1 MLSSRRARV
10 RAPLSLLIAGC
21 LGAGALAAIPPAT
34 AAAAT
39 PTSSASSD
47 ADSSKASDL
56 LNAVP
61 QDNVPQNYVPAG
73 CNNPSVKDG
82 VAQCFADVRTA
93 SDHIVRPQAT
103 APPSTALSPAD
114 IQAAYSLPA
123 GGEGRTVAIVD
134 AYGNS
139 NAEAD
144 LAEYREHYGLPECTT
159 ANGCFRKVDQNGGTD
174 YPADDAGWA
183 LETALDLDAVSAAC
197 PACDILLVQ
206 GDSASLDDLG
216 AAVDTAVRLGAK
228 YVSNSYGLPGE
239 GAFQTAYDHHYDH
252 PGVAVV
258 ASTGDTGHVQ
268 NWPATNPNVVAAGG
282 TRLTRAEGT
291 ERGWTESAWASGGSG
306 CSLYEAQPA
315 YQRGLGTGCDTR
327 ATADVSAVADPATGL
342 AVYSTVGQDGWLQVG
357 GTSLSAPLI
366 AAMYALAGTPVE
378 DTYPVTYPYINASG
392 LADVTT
398 GSNDDCST
406 VTCTAGVG
414 WDGPTGLGT
423 PVGVSALAFGVHGT
437 LSGRVT
443 DSESGAPLAGA
454 GLAISEEGTDGRE
467 YRVTTDA
474 DGTYSLPVA
483 VGDYRITATDFG
495 YRENTRSGVSVAE
508 NQSTTADLALV
519 KLPTRTVSGTVKD
532 GSGHGWPLYSK
543 ITIDGYPNGALHTDP
558 YTGKYSVE
566 LPEKATY
573 KIHVAPVYP
582 GYRSTDLSVPVGT
595 ADVRT
600 DVASDVDLA
609 ACVAPGHD
617 YPAETGFEGWTGTTP
632 EHGWTVVNHGT
643 DGAAWDFADKSV
655 WNFTGG
661 TGNWA
666 SANPYGRGGV
676 PEDTELVSP
685 VFSLV
690 GQNSPVLGFDAAYA
704 AGKDSVAD
712 VDLSLDSG
720 ATWTTV
726 WHRDTAE
733 YLGHAEVPLPQAAGA
748 KHVKVR
754 FHYSGSGLS
763 LWQLDTVTVGSC
775 AAVSGGIV
783 AGQVVDGNTGDAI
796 TPATVTDTADR
807 YATATTVA
815 TPDDLALADGYYWLF
830 SEPTGRHTYRT
841 AAARYSTST
850 GTLTTRPDKVNR
862 FDRTLKAGRLKVS
875 SDALSVSE
883 TLGGSGSRKVTF
895 TNKGQAPLHV
905 NLGEQSTGYTSPTGT
920 PTTTSDSSA
929 GAPTL
934 RVKGNYA
941 PGPMSSTSSAPK
953 STSSDQPAT
962 ATAAATAAATAS
974 ASASTGPWTGIADY
988 PEPVMDNAVGTYQGK
1003 VYSVGGV
1010 SALFGGE
1017 YLSRGYVHDPST
1029 DAWTPI
1035 ADLPEALESPGG
1047 AFVNGTMYVVGGWT
1061 AGGARATLYAYH
1073 PTTDTWT
1080 RLADLPQAV
1089 GMPNVTVLD
1098 GSLYVIGGC
1107 TGSGCTDMVST
1118 VFRYTPATDT
1128 WTRLADYPFDM
1139 ERAACAGIT
1148 GELVCAGGISG
1159 SDSKG
1164 ETYRYSPSADTWTRA
1179 ADMPD
1184 PRWGAIASGND
1195 GRLQAVGGIAA
1206 QDAVNTVVEYDPVS
1220 NTWSDLPNTAST
1232 LFRAGGGCGIYRVGG
1247 MISLS
1252 ETASS
1257 AEVLPGHD
1265 QCDGDDVTWLST
1277 DRTSFD
1283 LAPGRSTTVTV
1294 RTDASAVATAGTYTA
1309 RLTYSTDAPYAGAS
1323 VKVSLK
1329 VTIPR
1334 TWGHL
1339 SGTITDKRTGAPLAG
1354 ATVQICPAAHA
1365 GATGCDRRVHTVR
1378 TDSDGHYDLWLD
1390 ARPSPLRITASAAGH
1405 RPASKEVNLL
1415 PGRATTADLSLTV
1428 T

>member
-1 MLSSRRARV
+1 MLSSLLSSRRARV

-34 AAAAT
+34 ASAAT
-39 PTSSASSD
+39 PTSSASSSD
-47 ADSSKASDL
+47 ADSSRASDL

-73 CNNPSVKDG
+73 CNNPSLDDG
-82 VAQCFADVRTA
+82 VAQCFADVRTG
-93 SDHIVRPQAT
+93 SDHLVKPQAT
-103 APPSTALSPAD
+103 APPSTALGPTD

-139 NAEAD
+139 HAEAD
-144 LAEYREHYGLPECTT
+144 LAAYREHYGLPECTT

-197 PACDILLVQ
+197 PACNILLVQ

-216 AAVDTAVRLGAK
+216 TAVDTAVRLGAK
-228 YVSNSYGLPGE
+228 YVSNSYGLPNETAGE
-239 GAFQTAYDHHYDH
+239 TAYDHHYDH

-282 TRLTRAEGT
+282 TRLTRT
-291 ERGWTESAWASGGSG
+291 EDTGRGWTESAWTSGGSG

-315 YQRGLGTGCDTR
+315 YQRGLTTGCDTR
-327 ATADVSAVADPATGL
+327 ATADISAVADPASGL
-342 AVYSTVGQDGWLQVG
+342 AVYDTVGKDGWLQVG

-366 AAMYALAGTPVE
+366 TAMYALAGTPVE
-378 DTYPVTYPYINASG
+378 GTYPVTYPYINASG
-392 LADVTT
+392 LTDVTE
-398 GSNDDCST
+398 GSNDDCGT
-406 VTCTAGVG
+406 VVCTAGAG

-454 GLAISEEGTDGRE
+454 ALAISEEAAGGRE
-467 YRVTTDA
+467 YHVTTDA
-474 DGTYSLPVA
+474 DGAYNLPVA
-483 VGDYRITATDFG
+483 VGNYRIGATDFG
-495 YRENTRSGVSVAE
+495 YQENTRSGVGVAE
-508 NQSTTADLALV
+508 NDSTTADLTLV

-543 ITIDGYPNGALHTDP
+543 ITIDGYPNGAVYTDP

-573 KIHVAPVYP
+573 AVHVAPVYP

-600 DVASDVDLA
+600 NVAPDVDLT
-609 ACVAPGHD
+609 ACVAPGHA

-643 DGAAWDFADKSV
+643 DGAAWDFADKTV

-666 SANPYGRGGV
+666 SASPYTRGGV

-685 VFSLV
+685 TFSLA
-690 GQNSPVLGFDAAYA
+690 GQTSPVLGFDAAYA
-704 AGKDSVAD
+704 PSKDSVAN

-726 WHRDTAE
+726 WHQDTAE
-733 YLGHAEVPLPQAAGA
+733 YLGHAEVSLTQAANA
-748 KHVKVR
+748 KRVKVR

-783 AGQVVDGNTGDAI
+783 AGKVIDGNTGGTI
-796 TPATVTDTADR
+796 TPATVTDTADS

-830 SEPTGRHTYRT
+830 SAPAGRHTYTT
-841 AAARYSTST
+841 ASARYTTST
-850 GTLTTRPDKVNR
+850 GTLTTQPDKVNR
-862 FDRTLKAGRLKVS
+862 FDRTLKAGRLAVS
-875 SDALSVSE
+875 SGSLSVSE
-883 TLGGSGSRKVTF
+883 TLGGSSSKKVTF

-905 NLGEQSTGYTSPTGT
+905 NLGEQSTGYTSPAGT
-920 PTTTSDSSA
+920 STTTSDSSA
-929 GAPTL
+929 GTPTL
-934 RVKGNYA
+934 RVKGNYS
-941 PGPMSSTSSAPK
+941 PGPMSSTPSASK
-953 STSSDQPAT
+953 SPSTDPPAT
-962 ATAAATAAATAS
+962 AA
-974 ASASTGPWTGIADY
+974 TGPWTGIADY

-1003 VYSVGGV
+1003 VYSVAGV
-1010 SALFGGE
+1010 SGIFNGQ
-1017 YLSRGYVHDPST
+1017 YLTHSYVHDPST

-1047 AFVNGTMYVVGGWT
+1047 AFINGTMYVAGGW
-1061 AGGARATLYAYH
+1061 AGDHAGASLYAYH

-1080 RLADLPQAV
+1080 RLTDLPQAV

-1098 GSLYVIGGC
+1098 GSLYAIGGC
-1107 TGSGCTDMVST
+1107 TGSGCNDMVST
-1118 VFRYTPATDT
+1118 VYRYTPATGT
-1128 WTRLADYPFDM
+1128 WTRRADYPFPM

-1159 SDSKG
+1159 SDAKG
-1164 ETYRYSPSADTWTRA
+1164 QTYRYSPSADTWTRA

-1184 PRWGAIASGND
+1184 ARWGAIESGND
-1195 GRLQAVGGIAA
+1195 GKLQAVGGIAGG
-1206 QDAVNTVVEYDPVS
+1206 DSVNTVVEYDPVS
-1220 NTWSDLPNTAST
+1220 NTWSDLPNASST
-1232 LFRAGGGCGIYRVGG
+1232 VFRAGGGCGIYRVGG

-1252 ETASS
+1252 ETVSS

-1294 RTDASAVATAGTYTA
+1294 RADASAVATAGTYTA

-1323 VKVSLK
+1323 VEVSLK
-1329 VTIPR
+1329 VTIPQ

-1354 ATVQICPAAHA
+1354 ATVQICPVARA

-1378 TDSDGHYDLWLD
+1378 TVSTDSDGHYDLWLD

-1405 RPASKEVNLL
+1405 RPASKEVTLL
-1415 PGRATTADLSLTV
+1415 PGRATTADLSLTAP
-1428 T
+1428 

>member
-1 MLSSRRARV
+1 M

-21 LGAGALAAIPPAT
+21 LGAGALAAIQPAT

-39 PTSSASSD
+39 PSPSASSSD
-47 ADSSKASDL
+47 ADSTKASDL

-61 QDNVPQNYVPAG
+61 QDNVPQNYVPAD
-73 CNNPSVKDG
+73 CNNPSLKDG
-82 VAQCFADVRTA
+82 VAQCFADVRTD
-93 SDHIVRPQAT
+93 SDHIVRPQVS
-103 APPSTALSPAD
+103 APPSTALGPAD
-114 IQAAYSLPA
+114 VQAAYSLPA

-139 NAEAD
+139 HAEAD
-144 LAEYREHYGLPECTT
+144 LAAYRTHYGLPECTT
-159 ANGCFRKVDQNGGTD
+159 ANGCFRKVDQSGGTD

-216 AAVDTAVRLGAK
+216 TAVDTAVRLGAK
-228 YVSNSYGLPGE
+228 YVSNSYGLPSE
-239 GAFQTAYDHHYDH
+239 SASQTAYDHHYDH

-268 NWPATNPNVVAAGG
+268 NWPATNPDVVAAGG
-282 TRLTRAEGT
+282 TRLTRTEDT
-291 ERGWTESAWASGGSG
+291 ERGWTESAWTSGGSG

-315 YQRGLGTGCDTR
+315 YQRGLATGCDTR

-342 AVYSTVGQDGWLQVG
+342 AVYDTVGKDGWLQVG

-366 AAMYALAGTPVE
+366 TAMYALAGTPVE
-378 DTYPVTYPYINASG
+378 GTYPVTYPYINASG
-392 LADVTT
+392 LTDVTE
-398 GSNDDCST
+398 GSNDDCGT
-406 VTCTAGVG
+406 VVCTAGAG

-443 DSESGAPLAGA
+443 DSASGAPLAGA
-454 GLAISEEGTDGRE
+454 ALDISEEATDGRE
-467 YRVTTDA
+467 YHVTTDA
-474 DGTYSLPVA
+474 EGAYDLPVA
-483 VGDYRITATDFG
+483 VGTYRITATDFG
-495 YRENTRSGVSVAE
+495 YRENTRSAVSVAE
-508 NQSTTADLALV
+508 NQSTTADLTLV
-519 KLPTRTVSGTVKD
+519 KVPTRTVSGTVKD

-543 ITIDGYPNGALHTDP
+543 ITIDGYPNGAVYTDP

-573 KIHVAPVYP
+573 DIHVAPVYP

-600 DVASDVDLA
+600 DVAPDVDLT
-609 ACVAPGHD
+609 ACVAPGHA
-617 YPAETGFEGWTGTTP
+617 YPGAADFEGWTGTTA
-632 EHGWTVVNHGT
+632 EHGWTVVDHGT
-643 DGAAWDFADKSV
+643 SGATWDFADSFLA
-655 WNFTGG
+655 NYTGG

-666 SANPYGRGGV
+666 AADPWGRGGGR
-676 PEDTELVSP
+676 EDTELVSP
-685 VFSLV
+685 TFSLA
-690 GQNSPVLGFDAAYA
+690 GQSSPVLGFDALYA
-704 AGKDSVAD
+704 PGKDSVAD

-720 ATWTTV
+720 TTWTTV

-733 YLGHAEVPLPQAAGA
+733 YLGHAEVSLPQAAGA

-763 LWQLDTVTVGSC
+763 IWQLDTVTVGSC

-783 AGQVVDGNTGDAI
+783 AGKVVDGNTGGAI
-796 TPATVTDTADR
+796 TPATVTDTADS

-830 SEPTGRHTYRT
+830 STPAGRHTYRT
-841 AAARYSTST
+841 AAARYTTST

-875 SDALSVSE
+875 SGSLSVSE
-883 TLGGSGSRKVTF
+883 TLGGSGSKKVTF

-905 NLGEQSTGYTSPTGT
+905 DLGEQSTGYTSPDGT
-920 PTTTSDSSA
+920 STTTSDSSA

-934 RVKGNYA
+934 RVKGNYS
-941 PGPMSSTSSAPK
+941 PGPMSSASSAAK
-953 STSSDQPAT
+953 STSSDPT
-962 ATAAATAAATAS
+962 AT

-1003 VYSVGGV
+1003 VYSVAGV
-1010 SALFGGE
+1010 SGLFGGKF
-1017 YLSRGYVHDPST
+1017 LTSGYVHDPAT

-1047 AFVNGTMYVVGGWT
+1047 AFIDGTMYVVGGW
-1061 AGGARATLYAYH
+1061 AADGARATLYAYH

-1080 RLADLPQAV
+1080 RLADLPQAI

-1107 TGSGCTDMVST
+1107 TGSGCGDT
-1118 VFRYTPATDT
+1118 VGTVYRYTPATDT
-1128 WTRLADYPFDM
+1128 WTRRADYPSTM
-1139 ERAACAGIT
+1139 ERGACTGIT
-1148 GELVCAGGISG
+1148 GELVCAGGITTTG
-1159 SDSKG
+1159 GHVDIPTKE

-1179 ADMPD
+1179 ADLPD
-1184 PRWGAIASGND
+1184 ARWGATASGND
-1195 GRLQAVGGIAA
+1195 GRLQVVGGIVGTA
-1206 QDAVNTVVEYDPVS
+1206 AVNTVVEYDPVS
-1220 NTWSDLPNTAST
+1220 NTWSSLPNAGSAV
-1232 LFRAGGGCGIYRVGG
+1232 LRAGGGCGIYRIGG
-1247 MISLS
+1247 MTPAYD
-1252 ETASS
+1252 TASS
-1257 AEVLPGHD
+1257 AEVLPRHD
-1265 QCDGDDVTWLST
+1265 QCDGDDVSWLSV

-1294 RTDASAVATAGTYTA
+1294 RADASAVATAGTYTA

-1329 VTIPR
+1329 VAIPR

-1339 SGTITDKRTGAPLAG
+1339 SGTITDQHTGAPLAG
-1354 ATVQICPAAHA
+1354 GTVLICPVAHA
-1365 GATGCDRRVHTVR
+1365 GTTGCDRLAHTVR
-1378 TDSDGHYDLWLD
+1378 TDSAGHYDLWLD

-1405 RPASKEVNLL
+1405 RPASKEVTLL
-1415 PGRATTADLSLTV
+1415 PGRATTADLSLTA

>member
-1 MLSSRRARV
+1 MLFSRRARV

-21 LGAGALAAIPPAT
+21 LGAAALAATPPAT

-39 PTSSASSD
+39 PGSSR
-47 ADSSKASDL
+47 ASDL

-73 CNNPSVKDG
+73 CNNPSVEDG
-82 VAQCFADVRTA
+82 VAQCFADVVTG
-93 SDHIVRPQAT
+93 SDHIVEPHAS
-103 APPSTALSPAD
+103 APPSQALGPAD
-114 IQAAYSLPA
+114 IQAAYDLPA

-139 NAEAD
+139 HAEAD
-144 LAEYREHYGLPECTT
+144 LAEYRKHYGLPECTT
-159 ANGCFRKVDQNGGTD
+159 ANGCFRKVDQRGGTD

-282 TRLTRAEGT
+282 TRLTRSEDT
-291 ERGWTESAWASGGSG
+291 ERGWTESAWTSGGSG

-315 YQRGLGTGCDTR
+315 YQRGLATGCDTR

-342 AVYSTVGQDGWLQVG
+342 AVYHTVGQDGWLQVG

-392 LADVTT
+392 LTDVTT

-406 VTCTAGVG
+406 VTCTAGTG

-443 DSESGAPLAGA
+443 DSRSGAPLAGA
-454 GLAISEEGTDGRE
+454 ALTISEEAAGAATGTAAGVAAGGRE

-474 DGTYSLPVA
+474 DGAYSLPVA

-495 YRENTRSGVSVAE
+495 YQENTRSGVSVAE

-519 KLPTRTVSGTVKD
+519 KLRTRTVSGTVKD
-532 GSGHGWPLYSK
+532 GGGHGWPLYSK
-543 ITIDGYPNGALHTDP
+543 ITIDGYPNGALYTDP

-573 KIHVAPVYP
+573 DVHVAPVYP

-600 DVASDVDLA
+600 DVAPGVDLK
-609 ACVAPGHD
+609 ACVAPGQA
-617 YPAETGFEGWTGTTP
+617 YPAGADFEGWTGTTP
-632 EHGWTVVNHGT
+632 EHGWTVVDHGT
-643 DGAAWDFADKSV
+643 SGAAWDFADSLLA
-655 WNFTGG
+655 NYTGG

-666 SANPYGRGGV
+666 TADPWGRGGV
-676 PEDTELVSP
+676 HEDTELVSP
-685 VFSLV
+685 VFSLA
-690 GQNSPVLGFDAAYA
+690 GQNSPVLGFDALYA
-704 AGKDSVAD
+704 PSKDSVAD

-733 YLGHAEVPLPQAAGA
+733 YLGHVEVPLPRAANA

-763 LWQLDTVTVGSC
+763 IWQLDTVTVGSC

-783 AGQVVDGNTGDAI
+783 AGKVVDGNTGDTV
-796 TPATVTDTADR
+796 TPATVTDTADK

-841 AAARYSTST
+841 AAARYTTST
-850 GTLTTRPDKVNR
+850 GTLTTRPDKINR
-862 FDRTLKAGRLKVS
+862 FDRTLKAGRLAVS

-883 TLGGSGSRKVTF
+883 TLGGSGSKKVTF
-895 TNKGQAPLHV
+895 TNRGQAPLHV
-905 NLGEQSTGYTSPTGT
+905 NLGEQSTGYTSPDGT

-934 RVKGNYA
+934 RVRGNYT
-941 PGPMSSTSSAPK
+941 PGPMSSTS
-953 STSSDQPAT
+953 TT
-962 ATAAATAAATAS
+962 TAS
-974 ASASTGPWTGIADY
+974 ASGSAAGSTGPWTGIADY

-1003 VYSVGGV
+1003 VYSVAGV
-1010 SALFGGE
+1010 SGIFNGQ
-1017 YLSRGYVHDPST
+1017 YLTHSYVHDPST

-1047 AFVNGTMYVVGGWT
+1047 AFINGTMYVAGGW
-1061 AGGARATLYAYH
+1061 AGDHASASLYAYH

-1080 RLADLPQAV
+1080 RLTDLPQAV

-1118 VFRYTPATDT
+1118 VYRYTPATDT
-1128 WTRLADYPFDM
+1128 WTRRADYPFPV
-1139 ERAACAGIT
+1139 ERAACTGIT
-1148 GELVCAGGISG
+1148 GELVCAGGINRSEANG
-1159 SDSKG
+1159 Q
-1164 ETYRYSPSADTWTRA
+1164 TYRYSPSADTWTRA

-1184 PRWGAIASGND
+1184 TRWGAIASGND
-1195 GRLQAVGGIAA
+1195 GKLQAVGGIAGR
-1206 QDAVNTVVEYDPVS
+1206 DAVNTVVEYDPVS
-1220 NTWSDLPNTAST
+1220 NTWSDLPNASSAV
-1232 LFRAGGGCGIYRVGG
+1232 FRAGGGCGIYRVGG
-1247 MISLS
+1247 LISLAD
-1252 ETASS
+1252 TASS

-1294 RTDASAVATAGTYTA
+1294 RADASAVATAGTYTA

-1339 SGTITDKRTGAPLAG
+1339 SGTITDRHTGAPLAG
-1354 ATVQICPAAHA
+1354 ATVLICPAAHA
-1365 GATGCDRRVHTVR
+1365 GPTGCARLAHTVR
-1378 TDSDGHYDLWLD
+1378 TDSNGHYDLWLD
-1390 ARPSPLRITASAAGH
+1390 ARQSPLRITASATAH
-1405 RPASKEVNLL
+1405 RPSAKEVPLQ
-1415 PGRATTADLSLTV
+1415 PGHATTADLQLTA